1 MRQYDEHS
9 RQDKGDVEMRGAGSK
24 ALAWNQ

>member
-1 MRQYDEHS
+1 MRQYDEHG

-24 ALAWNQ
+24 ALAWKR